1 MHILVVVDEKRFAD
15 LIVRGLIEDNFTA
28 TAIENGADGL
38 ELAMSEHY
46 DLIILDSMLS
56 DMNYLEFL
64 KRLRLKMKGTSV
76 LLLTTPGDVEDR
88 TKRSQFGAAD
98 YLIRP
103 FSLSE
108 LLACVH
114 TILRRGMDRSA
125 EIIRVGDLE
134 IDFPG
139 YCVMRTGKRVYLTQK
154 EFAIL
159 ALLARRHGEVLSRT
173 RIAERIW
180 DTDFYSESNLVDVHM
195 HRLRT
200 KVGNSLGRKLI
211 HTVRGIGYVLEQR

>member
-1 MHILVVVDEKRFAD
+1 VHILVIVNEKRFAD
-15 LIVRGLIEDNFTA
+15 IVVRGLIEDNFSA
-28 TAIENGADGL
+28 TTVENGPDGL
-38 ELAMSEHY
+38 ELVMNKEY

-56 DMNYLEFL
+56 DMNSLEVL
-64 KRLRLKMKGTSV
+64 KRLRHKMKRTSV
-76 LLLTTPGDVEDR
+76 LLLTTQSEVEDR
-88 TKRSQFGAAD
+88 AKRLQFGASD

-114 TILRRGMDRSA
+114 TILRRMDRTP
-125 EIIRVGDLE
+125 EIVRVGDLE

-180 DTDFYSESNLVDVHM
+180 DTDFCGDSNVVDVHM
-195 HRLRT
+195 HRLRM
-200 KVGNSLGRKLI
+200 KVGNSLGKKLI